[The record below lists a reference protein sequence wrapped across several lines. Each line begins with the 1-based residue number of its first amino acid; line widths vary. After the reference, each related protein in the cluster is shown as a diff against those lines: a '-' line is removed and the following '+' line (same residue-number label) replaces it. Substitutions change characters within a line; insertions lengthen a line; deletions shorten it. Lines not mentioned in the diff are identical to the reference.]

1 MVAWEGSAGLA
12 TQCFEEARG
21 RRLDST
27 GSAGIPRERETEGAR
42 THGLGEA
49 ARLDSTRHKTSVGAR
64 SKRAMADAAG
74 GQLKAVAA
82 GAGEE

>member
-1 MVAWEGSAGLA
+1 MQDWRRSVLKRH
-12 TQCFEEARG
+12 EAE
-21 RRLDST
+21 DST
-27 GSAGIPRERETEGAR
+27 RRDLQVYREREGERETEGAR